1 MFGRLSF
8 EVTRARLPCVDERP
22 PVWVGH
28 VVLYASDIDRSAT
41 FWASLG
47 LREVGRDEHV
57 VIFELR
63 GGTHMVIAPGEAT
76 APGPAPF
83 DLMVEDLDT
92 TRAKWDALG
101 LAPSA
106 IEHGNIHNAFT
117 VTDPDGYVVT
127 VSNSHVVGPV

>member
-1 MFGRLSF
+1 MFGRLSC

-28 VVLYASDIDRSAT
+28 IVLYASDVGRSAA
-41 FWASLG
+41 FWQSLG
-47 LREVGRDEHV
+47 MRAIHRDEHV
-57 VIFELR
+57 AIFELR
-63 GGTHMVIAPGEAT
+63 GGTHMVIAPGEVT

-83 DLMVEDLDT
+83 DLMVEDLNA
-92 TRAKWDALG
+92 TRAQWESAG

-106 IEHGNIHNAFT
+106 IEHGNIHDAFT

-127 VSNSHVVGPV
+127 VNNSHVAGPV